1 MPETAIAVET
11 RKEFDEKLRKLTE
24 ANEQAGEESDMTLVT
39 AFGDMPDEDK
49 PDAIIQL
56 SREVDGLGARV
67 QQNEGLRRAR
77 TSGEEWTRF
86 HDDPATRMTHSLGV
100 GPESLG
106 RKFANALEERG
117 GYSGG
122 SFNAKLEVDDIRATV
137 SWSRRAEVQG
147 RIEYDPQRMLTLL
160 DLLNVIPTEEH
171 SWDYTKETLFT
182 NAAEETQDGDA
193 FSESALTYEFVV
205 EAIETIG
212 HHIPVHN
219 NLVNDIP
226 RLMST
231 VDGRMMYMTRQ
242 RLENQILNGS
252 GANSNLRG
260 ILNVAGINTM
270 AKLAGDTVLDK
281 VLESFVRIEETAFTR
296 PDLVIM
302 HPRDWHVMR
311 INKGQDSYFQGPPTM
326 PGIRQVDGVMLLVTT
341 AIPVNTALA
350 GDFAVYHELPMRRDV
365 QVDITDSHADDFIKN
380 MLRMRAYLR
389 AGNAVIRPVAFC
401 AVTALNS

>member
-39 AFGDMPDEDK
+39 AFGDIPDEDK
-49 PDAIIQL
+49 PGAIIEL
-56 SREVDGLGARV
+56 SREVDPLGARV

-86 HDDPATRMTHSLGV
+86 HDDPASRMTHSMGA

-106 RKFANALEERG
+106 QKFANVLEERG

-182 NAAEETQDGDA
+182 NAAAEVQDGDA
-193 FSESALTYEFVV
+193 FAESALTYEFVV

-242 RLENQILNGS
+242 RLENQILNGN

-270 AKLAGDTVLDK
+270 AKLAAETVLDK

-401 AVTALNS
+401 AVTGLNT